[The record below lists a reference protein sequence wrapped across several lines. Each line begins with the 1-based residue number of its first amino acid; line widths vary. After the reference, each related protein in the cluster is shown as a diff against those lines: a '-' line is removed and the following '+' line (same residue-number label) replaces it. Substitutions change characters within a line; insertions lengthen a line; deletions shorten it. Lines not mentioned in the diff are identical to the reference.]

1 MLWHIVPSRYYLSIF
16 SPEDRNRNCAD
27 HHLHRHKSEEG
38 TTEWLLFELKVI
50 KGNIY
55 IYIVYLL

>member
-16 SPEDRNRNCAD
+16 FLWNRNCAE
-27 HHLHRHKSEEG
+27 HHLHRHKSEGG

-55 IYIVYLL
+55 LYIVYLL